1 MFKSLNSRTIKSNK
15 GAYHMKVIPEA
26 IKKHKAYFYSGE
38 TKSYEFRKQQ
48 LEVLRE
54 AIKEYEPEVLS
65 ALKEDLHK
73 SEWEAFTTEI
83 GFLLEEIKFTLKHLK
98 DWMKP
103 ESVKTPITH
112 LGSKS
117 HIHSE
122 PFGVTLIIA
131 PWNYPFQLQ
140 LAPLVGAIA
149 AGNCAVLKPSEHT
162 PTVSL
167 VLAKMIRENFKQ
179 DYISV
184 VEGGVEETTEL
195 LKQPFDHIFFTGS
208 VAVGK
213 IVMEAAAKQ
222 LIPVTL
228 ELGGKSPAIVDRD
241 ANLTL
246 AAKRI
251 LWGKFTNA
259 GQTCIAPDYL
269 YVHTEV
275 KHELLNQMQEVL
287 IEFYGEDPIS
297 DEKYAH
303 IVSDNHFERLKSFLT
318 NGDVLIGGQHKAEER
333 VIAPT
338 IIDDIS
344 WDDPI
349 MQDEIFGPLLPVLEF
364 NELEEVVNEV
374 RSHPKPLALYF
385 FSENEAKQDY
395 IIDNLSFGGGC
406 MNDTL
411 MHIVSPY
418 LPFGGVGTSGT
429 GSYHG
434 KASFEAFSNKKSIVK
449 QTTKFD
455 FSFRYPSAKN
465 GLKIIKKIMG

>member
-1 MFKSLNSRTIKSNK
+1 MTS
-15 GAYHMKVIPEA
+15 IPTLVGN
-26 IKKHKAYFYSGE
+26 HKDYFHTGE
-38 TKSYEFRKQQ
+38 TKEFSFRKQQ
-48 LEVLRE
+48 LEKLRD
-54 AIKEYEPEVLS
+54 AIKEYEEEVLH
-65 ALKEDLHK
+65 ALKTDLHK
-73 SEWEAFTTEI
+73 SEWEAYTTEI
-83 GFLLEEIKFTLKHLK
+83 GFLLEEIKFTIKHLK
-98 DWMKP
+98 EWMKP
-103 ESVKTPITH
+103 ESVKTPMTH
-112 LGSKS
+112 IGSKS

-149 AGNCAVLKPSEHT
+149 AGNCAVLKPSELT
-162 PTVSL
+162 PTVSH
-167 VLAKMIRENFKQ
+167 VLAKLIRENFEEK
-179 DYISV
+179 YISI
-184 VEGGVEETTEL
+184 VEGGVQVSTEL

-208 VAVGK
+208 VPVGK

-228 ELGGKSPAIVDRD
+228 ELGGKSPAIVEKD

-251 LWGKFTNA
+251 MWGKFTNA

-269 YVHTEV
+269 YVHRDV
-275 KHELLNQMQEVL
+275 KSDLLKKMQDVL
-287 IEFYGEDPIS
+287 YEFYGDDPIS

-303 IVSDNHFERLKSFLT
+303 IVSDKHFERLKSFLSD
-318 NGDVLIGGQHKAEER
+318 GDVIIGGQHKAEER

-338 IIDDIS
+338 LLDNIS
-344 WDDPI
+344 WEDPI
-349 MQDEIFGPLLPVLEF
+349 MQDEIFGPLLPILEF
-364 NELEEVVNEV
+364 DDLQDVVTEV
-374 RSHPKPLALYF
+374 RKRPKPLALYF
-385 FSENEAKQDY
+385 FSESDEKQDY
-395 IIDNLSFGGGC
+395 ITDNLSFGGGC

-434 KASFEAFSNKKSIVK
+434 KASFDAFSNTKSIVK

>member
-1 MFKSLNSRTIKSNK
+1 MTSIPALVENHKNY
-15 GAYHMKVIPEA
+15 YHIGDT
-26 IKKHKAYFYSGE
+26 KKYD
-38 TKSYEFRKQQ
+38 FRKQQ
-48 LEVLRE
+48 LEVLRN
-54 AIKEYEPEVLS
+54 AIKEYEQEVLD
-65 ALKEDLHK
+65 ALKTDLHK
-73 SEWEAFTTEI
+73 SEWEAYTTEI
-83 GFLLEEIKFTLKHLK
+83 GFLLEEIKFTIKHLK
-98 DWMKP
+98 EWMKP

-117 HIHSE
+117 HVHSE

-149 AGNCAVLKPSEHT
+149 SGNCAVLKPSELT
-162 PTVSL
+162 PTVSK
-167 VLAKMIRENFKQ
+167 VLAKLIRENFAEK
-179 DYISV
+179 YISL
-184 VEGGVEETTEL
+184 VEGGVQESTEL

-228 ELGGKSPAIVDRD
+228 ELGGKSPAIVEKD
-241 ANLTL
+241 ANLKL

-251 LWGKFTNA
+251 IWGKFTNA

-269 YVHTEV
+269 YIHSEV
-275 KHELLNQMQEVL
+275 KDELLKNMREVL
-287 IEFYGEDPIS
+287 NEFYGVDPIS

-303 IVSDNHFERLKSFLT
+303 IVSDSHFERLKNFL
-318 NGDVLIGGQHKAEER
+318 NDGDVVIGGQHRADER

-338 IIDDIS
+338 IIDHIS
-344 WDDPI
+344 WEDSI

-364 NELEEVVNEV
+364 DDLEKVVTEV
-374 RSHPKPLALYF
+374 RKRPKPLALYF
-385 FSENEAKQDY
+385 FSESEEKQDY
-395 IIDNLSFGGGC
+395 ITENLSFGGGC